1 MGMFDVQVIKELKLK
16 KDKKNLYQF
25 LNKQLSKD
33 KKYDYSLDKD
43 KLTISK
49 NPIDTFLKYNLS
61 AQFDSD
67 TLIID
72 AELDNS
78 YTLFITLLIIL
89 SILFTYGLGIL
100 PIIGFVYYQKTK
112 ASKYLKNLLT
122 NYGYIDFG

>member
-1 MGMFDVQVIKELKLK
+1 MGMFDVQVTKELKLK
-16 KDKKNLYQF
+16 KDKKDLYEF

-33 KKYDYSLDKD
+33 DKYDYTLDTN

-67 TLIID
+67 TLIIN

-112 ASKYLKNLLT
+112 ATKYLKSLIE
-122 NYGYIDFG
+122 NYGYIN

>member
-1 MGMFDVQVIKELKLK
+1 MGMFDVQVIKELKLE
-16 KDKKNLYQF
+16 KDKNDLYEF
-25 LNKQLSKD
+25 FYKQLSKD
-33 KKYDYSLDKD
+33 EKYDY
-43 KLTISK
+43 TIKNDELNIKK

-61 AQFDSD
+61 AKFDSN
-67 TLIID
+67 TLVID

-112 ASKYLKNLLT
+112 ATKYLKTLLT
-122 NYGYIDFG
+122 NYGYLN

>member
-16 KDKKNLYQF
+16 KDKKDLYQF

-33 KKYDYSLDKD
+33 KEYEHSIDKD

-61 AQFDSD
+61 AQFNDN

-100 PIIGFVYYQKTK
+100 PIIGFIFYQKTQ
-112 ASKYLKNLLT
+112 ATKYIKNLIE
-122 NYGYIDFG
+122 NYGYLN

>member
-1 MGMFDVQVIKELKLK
+1 MGMFDVQVIKELKLE
-16 KDKKNLYQF
+16 KDKNDLYEF
-25 LNKQLSKD
+25 FYKQLSKD
-33 KKYDYSLDKD
+33 EKYDY
-43 KLTISK
+43 TIKNDELNIKK
-49 NPIDTFLKYNLS
+49 NPIDTFLKYNLN
-61 AQFDSD
+61 AKFDSN

-112 ASKYLKNLLT
+112 ATKYLKTLLT
-122 NYGYIDFG
+122 NYGYLN

>member
-16 KDKKNLYQF
+16 KDKKDLYQF

-33 KKYDYSLDKD
+33 KEYEHSIDKD
-43 KLTISK
+43 KLTINK
-49 NPIDTFLKYNLS
+49 NPIDTFLKYNIS
-61 AQFDSD
+61 AQFNDN

-78 YTLFITLLIIL
+78 YTLFITLLIIV

-100 PIIGFVYYQKTK
+100 PIIGFIFYQKTQ
-112 ASKYLKNLLT
+112 ASKYIKNLIE
-122 NYGYIDFG
+122 NYGYLN

>member
-16 KDKKNLYQF
+16 KDKKDLYQF

-33 KKYDYSLDKD
+33 KEYKHSIDKNI
-43 KLTISK
+43 LTVSK
-49 NPIDTFLKYNLS
+49 NPIDTFLKYNVS
-61 AQFDSD
+61 AQFNDN

-100 PIIGFVYYQKTK
+100 PIIGFIFYQKTQ
-112 ASKYLKNLLT
+112 ASKYIKNLIE
-122 NYGYIDFG
+122 NYGYLN

>member
-1 MGMFDVQVIKELKLK
+1 MGMFDVQITKELKLK
-16 KDKKNLYQF
+16 KDKKDLYQF

-33 KKYDYSLDKD
+33 KKYDYIIDKN
-43 KLTISK
+43 KLSISK

-61 AQFDSD
+61 VQFDSH

-72 AELDNS
+72 AELDNF

-112 ASKYLKNLLT
+112 ASKYLKNLLE
-122 NYGYIDFG
+122 NYTYIN

>member
-16 KDKKNLYQF
+16 KDKKDLYEF

-33 KKYDYSLDKD
+33 KKYEYLIDKD

-49 NPIDTFLKYNLS
+49 NPINTFLKYNIS
-61 AQFDSD
+61 AQFDSN

-78 YTLFITLLIIL
+78 YTLVITALIIL

-100 PIIGFVYYQKTK
+100 PIIGFVYYQKVQ
-112 ASKYLKNLLT
+112 ASKYIKNLLD
-122 NYGYIDFG
+122 NYGYIN

>member
-16 KDKKNLYQF
+16 KDKKDLYQF

-33 KKYDYSLDKD
+33 KEYEHSIDKN

-49 NPIDTFLKYNLS
+49 NPIDTFLKYNVS
-61 AQFDSD
+61 AQFNDN

-100 PIIGFVYYQKTK
+100 PIIGFIFYQKTQ
-112 ASKYLKNLLT
+112 ASKYIKNLIE
-122 NYGYIDFG
+122 NYGYLN